1 MDKPFRLDVIQH
13 PETRLYQS
21 WGAAPQK
28 SWQILLLFEHIYVVQ
43 RQYGELLSIQAVE
56 TQAWIEKI
64 KTQNKLSIDDLAQ
77 LEQSINT
84 LAPLAPTP
92 SAPSQ
97 EEALL
102 IASPLSAAAHALS
115 AYAPQSTTGGAEA
128 PATHL
133 LQEID
138 AEPLEEKTRPLIEQ
152 ALEIAQEQQQTLLKQ
167 AADLQAHIQ
176 KQQLQLQHQ
185 LRQVPQLEQELEL
198 LNQKLE
204 EWQLV
209 MESEHHHQE
218 ELIHHTQ
225 HELQSIQ
232 QQLQETLSS
241 GMALQ
246 NHLKSRRLPEDHQ
259 LQQKLNYL
267 EEMIDHVLAQRHSVH
282 YILQQKSYQQ
292 LEDQRFEIL
301 SARYKRVQEV
311 HQSLNTQIAQLET
324 INRDILLQDPLAVP
338 EPVPMM
344 AIHELQRLQFEKDLL
359 EADPRLQAHLKTQK
373 VVAS

>member
-1 MDKPFRLDVIQH
+1 MDKPFHLDVVQH
-13 PETRLYQS
+13 SETRLYQS
-21 WGAAPQK
+21 WGIAPQQ
-28 SWQILLLFEHIYVVQ
+28 SWQILFLFDHIYVVQ
-43 RQYGELLSIQAVE
+43 RQYGELRSVKAVE
-56 TQAWIEKI
+56 EQQWIDKI
-64 KTQNKLSIDDLAQ
+64 QSQSKLSPEDLLQ
-77 LEQSINT
+77 LEQVYGTEPPPSPT
-84 LAPLAPTP
+84 EEQSLLA
-92 SAPSQ
+92 
-97 EEALL
+97 
-102 IASPLSAAAHALS
+102 ASPLSTAHALS
-115 AYAPQSTTGGAEA
+115 AYAPQSTTGGTEA
-128 PATHL
+128 PAAHL

-138 AEPLEEKTRPLIEQ
+138 TEPLEEKTLPLIEN

-167 AADLQAHIQ
+167 AADLQHHIHT
-176 KQQLQLQHQ
+176 QQLQLQQQ
-185 LRQVPQLEQELEL
+185 LRQVPQLEQELDL

-209 MESEHHHQE
+209 MEAEHHHQE

-225 HELQSIQ
+225 QELQSIQ

-246 NHLKSRRLPEDHQ
+246 NHLKTRRLPEDHQ

-292 LEDQRFEIL
+292 LEDQRFEII
-301 SARYKRVQEV
+301 SKRYERVLAA
-311 HQSLNTQIAQLET
+311 HQNLKAQISQLET

-344 AIHELQRLQFEKDLL
+344 ALHELQRLQFEKDIL
-359 EADPRLQAHLKTQK
+359 EAAPRLQAHFKTQK
-373 VVAS
+373 AVTS

>member
-1 MDKPFRLDVIQH
+1 MDKPFHLDIVQH

-21 WGAAPQK
+21 WGMAPQH
-28 SWQILLLFEHIYVVQ
+28 SWQILLLFEHIYVIQ
-43 RQYGELLSIQAVE
+43 RQYGELTAVNTVE
-56 TQAWIEKI
+56 DPVWLEKI
-64 KTQNKLSIDDLAQ
+64 QQQKKLSPEELQQI
-77 LEQSINT
+77 EQIYHPAA
-84 LAPLAPTP
+84 L
-92 SAPSQ
+92 SASNDTSSPGS
-97 EEALL
+97 LL
-102 IASPLSAAAHALS
+102 TSPLSATAHALS
-115 AYAPQSTTGGAEA
+115 AYAPQSTTGAA
-128 PATHL
+128 VPPSTRNPT
-133 LQEID
+133 LQQLD

-167 AADLQAHIQ
+167 AAELQGHIQ

-209 MESEHHHQE
+209 MEAEHHHQE
-218 ELIHHTQ
+218 ALIHNTQ
-225 HELQSIQ
+225 QELQSIQ
-232 QQLQETLSS
+232 DQLQETLSS

-246 NHLKSRRLPEDHQ
+246 HHLRSRRLPEDHQ

-282 YILQQKSYQQ
+282 YILQQKSYQH
-292 LEDQRFEIL
+292 LENQRFDIL
-301 SARYKRVQEV
+301 KARYESVRKA
-311 HQSLNTQIAQLET
+311 HQDLQAQISQLET

-344 AIHELQRLQFEKDLL
+344 ALHELQRLQFEKDLL
-359 EADPRLQAHLKTQK
+359 EADPRLQAHFKSQK
-373 VVAS
+373 AVVS